1 MDVAQRQNA
10 EAEAVAF
17 QLKLQG
23 RQTDTGGFWPP
34 IYFWGISRSISIERL
49 NRRCWSMVG
58 MVTTDIGSRYRS
70 NWPNKMNDLA
80 GLIVVPPKHRVLYVV
95 VRPRIERTP
104 QRITRVDLGYPYNH
118 RMLSSACAH
127 KARTQSSSA
136 MAELLVDGQTINQIP
151 INQ

>member
-95 VRPRIERTP
+95 VRPRIELHRELPEWTWTI
-104 QRITRVDLGYPYNH
+104 RRSH

>member
-1 MDVAQRQNA
+1 M
-10 EAEAVAF
+10 
-17 QLKLQG
+17 
-23 RQTDTGGFWPP
+23 
-34 IYFWGISRSISIERL
+34 
-49 NRRCWSMVG
+49 
-58 MVTTDIGSRYRS
+58 TTDIGSRYRS

-104 QRITRVDLGYPYNH
+104 QRITRVDLGYTCSH